1 MLLHHDGIRSV
12 LQKLCTD
19 VPVSGCVCHIDT
31 EDLHIVNIAGIC
43 SNICALC
50 YRMLQ
55 DIIISYLS
63 ERPHSP
69 ITMNLD
75 MLLYHFVLVL
85 LWHNLMR
92 TCGMIVCLEG
102 ILLNISNA

>member
-31 EDLHIVNIAGIC
+31 EDLHIVYIAGIR
-43 SNICALC
+43 SNIRALC
-50 YRMLQ
+50 YRMLK

-102 ILLNISNA
+102 ILLNIINA